1 MSTTTN
7 VNQIKLNIMTQE
19 QYDAAEK
26 SASELYMI
34 TDADSGQTIQVTTL
48 PTASASELDKIYQYI
63 GTTDTYTNGYFYKC
77 VSDGQSTPTYS
88 WTAVQVQA
96 GGGLP
101 SQAGNTGK
109 FLTTDGTDASWATV
123 DTLPSQ
129 SGQSGKFL
137 TTDGTS
143 ASWGDALTNTST
155 GTNSITIAS
164 DNSNNKWNS
173 INIGKSSQVLSDA
186 SVAYG
191 TRARV
196 TSGDFGIAI
205 GDLATVSASYGIA
218 ISGNCSASYSVQLGQ
233 GTNSKVGTLH
243 FGTYNGGWVNYEVVS
258 RDGTIPTDRFTTT
271 PVADG
276 TYVPTLTISSG
287 TATRSWGTGG
297 SSYTAGTNISI
308 SNDTISTSAAQ
319 VVIRRFS

>member
-1 MSTTTN
+1 MTTTTN
-7 VNQIKLNIMTQE
+7 VPQVKLNIMTKA
-19 QYDAAEK
+19 QYNAATK
-26 SASELYMI
+26 SPTELYMV
-34 TDADSGQTIQVTTL
+34 TDADPDGQIIQVSTL
-48 PTASASELDKIYQYI
+48 PTADATEEGKIYQYV
-63 GTTDTYTNGYFYKC
+63 GTTDSTYTNGYFYKC

-101 SQAGNTGK
+101 SQTGN
-109 FLTTDGTDASWATV
+109 
-123 DTLPSQ
+123 
-129 SGQSGKFL
+129 SGKFL
-137 TTDGTS
+137 TTNGTN
-143 ASWGDALTNTST
+143 ASWSDKPLVNTAT
-155 GTNSITIAS
+155 GTNGITIAS
-164 DNSNNKWNS
+164 DNSNNKMNS

-191 TRARV
+191 NRARV
-196 TSGDFGIAI
+196 TSGDFAIAI

-233 GTNSKVGTLH
+233 GTNSKIGTLH

-287 TATRSWGTGG
+287 TATRSWSTGG